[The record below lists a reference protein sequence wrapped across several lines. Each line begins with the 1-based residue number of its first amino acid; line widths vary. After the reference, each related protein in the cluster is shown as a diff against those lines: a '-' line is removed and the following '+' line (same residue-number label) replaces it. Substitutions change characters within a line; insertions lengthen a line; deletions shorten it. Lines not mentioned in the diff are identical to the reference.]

1 MDKPLHM
8 RELRQKVAE
17 RMWSVCRSELDP
29 VEPPPVIYAMTETA
43 INEIYMNIDKMLMQT
58 IKDRLERLI

>member
-17 RMWSVCRSELDP
+17 RMWGVCRSGHDP
-29 VEPPPVIYAMTETA
+29 ISPPPVIYAMTEAA
-43 INEIYMNIDKMLMQT
+43 IDEIYRNVDKMLMQT
-58 IKDRLERLI
+58 IKDRLEGLV